1 MAKREERGQRAS
13 ACKLPSGHGLQF
25 SQPLRPGTPFPFPQ
39 KDDDSPPEW
48 GKYLTSTEDPWDFP
62 PQEVI
67 RLTWHKFRCQKPYEG
82 KIFKVPDSRTADNLQ
97 SLRALIKSTSSQKTL
112 DPIKEPKGNKEG
124 KVPLLQEVPEC
135 RSNPLDKEPRPWA
148 LQLAIRKR
156 VVFWGPIHGKVKRS
170 LTTVLEEPMDF
181 DQSGTR
187 VTATSS
193 GLSVVDASE
202 NFEDDDT
209 VGAGAIGCELLKNF
223 AMISLGCGENRE
235 ITVTDMDTTEKSNLH
250 RQFLFHPCDVT

>member
-13 ACKLPSGHGLQF
+13 ARKLPSGHGPQF
-25 SQPLRPGTPFPFPQ
+25 SQPPQPGTPFPFPP
-39 KDDDSPPEW
+39 KDDDTPPER

-62 PQEVI
+62 PQE
-67 RLTWHKFRCQKPYEG
+67 HKFRCQKPCEG
-82 KIFKVPDSRTADNLQ
+82 KIFKVPDSRTADSLQ

-124 KVPLLQEVPEC
+124 KIPLPQEVPEC
-135 RSNPLDKEPRPWA
+135 RSNPLAKESRPWA
-148 LQLAIRKR
+148 LQPAIRKR

-170 LTTVLEEPMDF
+170 LTMSTVLEEPMDF

-209 VGAGAIGCELLKNF
+209 VPGPFSAGSSTDHRGLVISPHIRGSLQPSHLHIELW
-223 AMISLGCGENRE
+223 
-235 ITVTDMDTTEKSNLH
+235 NLP
-250 RQFLFHPCDVT
+250 FLPKMLRDYPYPNKRSW